1 MKNSGAPLTDE
12 DMDEYHF
19 QNESE
24 ILNDM
29 AWTSIEPGVQE
40 PNHPH
45 NIRAISSGPEP
56 IRLKLVSTGSL
67 IPVLNG
73 IMKHISHQK
82 ATFSFWENISMPSQL
97 TRSVVDGNFFREL

>member
-24 ILNDM
+24 ILNDL

-45 NIRAISSGPEP
+45 NIRAISSGPKP
-56 IRLKLVSTGSL
+56 IRLKLIGTGSL

-73 IMKHISHQK
+73 IMKHISHRK
-82 ATFSFWENISMPSQL
+82 ATFSFLENISMPSQL
-97 TRSVVDGNFFREL
+97 IQSVADGNFFREL

>member
-1 MKNSGAPLTDE
+1 
-12 DMDEYHF
+12 MDEYRF

-24 ILNDM
+24 ILNDL

-56 IRLKLVSTGSL
+56 IRLELVSMGSL

-97 TRSVVDGNFFREL
+97 TQFLVHGNFFQEL